1 MRLPCYCIS
10 CIYKPTKKSKYIYSL
25 LVCNENHIQPI
36 HDNKNMNGTA
46 SLVEAISSIQKEY
59 KSAGNYKIQ
68 FVSCLCANVSRSDR
82 KKNYEKSETETRIL
96 SNGAIKKTNI
106 LRKERRD
113 MTNKHELKMKQ
124 LQKYKTMDTAKKQDL
139 LIKKA
144 EQYKTMM
151 LKNKIR

>member
-1 MRLPCYCIS
+1 MLA
-10 CIYKPTKKSKYIYSL
+10 
-25 LVCNENHIQPI
+25 E
-36 HDNKNMNGTA
+36 
-46 SLVEAISSIQKEY
+46 VE
-59 KSAGNYKIQ
+59 
-68 FVSCLCANVSRSDR
+68 R

-124 LQKYKTMDTAKKQDL
+124 LQKYKTMDTAQKQDL

-151 LKNKIR
+151 LKNKIC